1 MGRWKGIRTI
11 EYCEQ
16 NQRDLVIALGFF
28 DCIHKGHI
36 KLIDECKLFAFK
48 KSCSSAVFTFSNS
61 PFETLGK
68 CCGQI
73 LTFEERLYKL
83 DNLHVEFCVKAFF
96 DKTFSQL
103 SPIQFL
109 DNFIR
114 YMSVKGI
121 VVGKDYTFGKKG
133 EGNISTLAKWCEE
146 NSVELS
152 IVDFE
157 RDNGKKIAST
167 DIRDLLM
174 NGDLKKANDYL
185 VKPYFVIGKVIHGS
199 KRGRNI
205 GFATANLE
213 YPANKLKIQPG
224 AYYTR
229 TCING
234 VWLKSVTNVGE
245 HPTFDDGN
253 FNIESHVIYYD
264 GDIYGE
270 KIIVEFLERI
280 RDIRK
285 FSSKYEL
292 AEQITKDIQF
302 AMNSDL

>member
-1 MGRWKGIRTI
+1 MQTLCFQKI
-11 EYCEQ
+11 
-16 NQRDLVIALGFF
+16 
-28 DCIHKGHI
+28 
-36 KLIDECKLFAFK
+36 LFK
-48 KSCSSAVFTFSNS
+48 RRIYFSNS

-185 VKPYFVIGKVIHGS
+185 VKPYFVYREGEFMAS

-285 FSSKYEL
+285 FSSKDEL
-292 AEQITKDIQF
+292 AEQITRDIQF